1 LFLPKLLRDDHL
13 VLKQQLLITVCVY
26 LVSYI
31 IYKNYVVIFM
41 IQQYLQYFNM
51 MSPEYIPTI
60 VRI

>member
-1 LFLPKLLRDDHL
+1 MLRDDHL
-13 VLKQQLLITVCVY
+13 VLKQQLLIIVCVY

-41 IQQYLQYFNM
+41 IQKYLQYFNM